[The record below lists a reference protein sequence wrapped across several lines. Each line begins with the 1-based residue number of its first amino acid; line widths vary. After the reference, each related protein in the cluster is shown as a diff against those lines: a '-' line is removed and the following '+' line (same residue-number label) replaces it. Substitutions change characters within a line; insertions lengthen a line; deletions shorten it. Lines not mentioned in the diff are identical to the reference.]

1 MELQTLKEL
10 FFQGEAEAINA
21 FCSELKPRCL
31 RETEIMDVNDIPTL
45 LLIYTL
51 TYSRHFNDESMS
63 KLSEAYG
70 DRKKDSKFFGAF
82 FFVSL
87 FFCQPLPLL
96 KVSQFAH

>member
-45 LLIYTL
+45 LLIYTVNGE
-51 TYSRHFNDESMS
+51 TS
-63 KLSEAYG
+63 
-70 DRKKDSKFFGAF
+70 
-82 FFVSL
+82 
-87 FFCQPLPLL
+87 
-96 KVSQFAH
+96 